1 MHQMKLDLDGAMN
14 WVADYHSELE
24 KKFLDGLKKVPSWGE
39 EIDLQV
45 QQYLNGIAIWPRS
58 NDCWRFESDRYFGD
72 KGLEYQRT
80 RLVPLLP
87 RVISIGDDTK
97 NVPECVSVY
106 MVEDMSEE
114 SE

>member
-1 MHQMKLDLDGAMN
+1 MHQMKLDLDGAVK
-14 WVADYHSELE
+14 WAADYHSES
-24 KKFLDGLKKVPSWGE
+24 KRKFLDGLKKVPSWGE

-45 QQYLNGIAIWPRS
+45 QQYLNGIACWPQG
-58 NDCWRFESDRYFGD
+58 NYCWNFESSRYFGV
-72 KGLEYQRT
+72 KGIEYQRT

-87 RVISIGDDTK
+87 QVI
-97 NVPECVSVY
+97 PVSSDAKRKLDSVAVY

>member
-1 MHQMKLDLDGAMN
+1 MHKMKLDLDGAMK

-39 EIDLQV
+39 DIDPQV
-45 QQYLNGIAIWPRS
+45 QQYLNGIAIWPRG
-58 NDCWRFESDRYFGD
+58 NYCWSFESGRYFGD

-87 RVISIGDDTK
+87 KVIPVGGDG
-97 NVPECVSVY
+97 NNNLECVSVY
-106 MVEDMSEE
+106 MVGDMNEE
-114 SE
+114 LV